1 MSMRIL
7 PLNNISFKNNN
18 TQVKENQKSSEDKSK
33 GLSNSSKLGIGLLGS
48 AALGF
53 ATYYI
58 FKGKKI
64 SGSAKSNNNI
74 IEQSI
79 NSTLAGLKSDIE
91 DLSSKYVKKLTNGG
105 YKVQYSTPVV
115 ENKDVLQDV
124 LLFDNAGKLQKRI
137 VSKFDAKTNSI
148 NHKLYKGEAEQI
160 LEKPNEIDPDC
171 LIKEVNVE
179 NFKPFINDTLER
191 NIIVHK
197 NDNTQVQ
204 YQDYFRKSKLY
215 ERSVYNEI
223 VGNDDAIEVTRYNYA
238 YENGKYVGV
247 AKQTILKDGNSHGV
261 YKDKVFDPFPVLVK
275 KMGEKDYSIANN
287 AYSVESLYELDSRFN
302 PDNL

>member
-18 TQVKENQKSSEDKSK
+18 VQAKESKKSPAEKSNS
-33 GLSNSSKLGIGLLGS
+33 LSNSTKLGIGLLGS
-48 AALGF
+48 VALGF
-53 ATYYI
+53 ATYYV
-58 FKGKKI
+58 FRGKNI
-64 SGSAKSNNNI
+64 SESAKSNIN
-74 IEQSI
+74 IEQKI
-79 NSTLAGLKSDIE
+79 NNTLSDLKSDIQ

-105 YKVQYSTPVV
+105 YKVQYSTPVA

-148 NHKLYKGEAEQI
+148 NHKLYKGDVEQI
-160 LEKPNEIDPDC
+160 LERPNEIDPNY

-197 NDNTQVQ
+197 NDNTQIQ

-215 ERSVYNEI
+215 ERTVYNEI
-223 VGNDDAIEVTRYNYA
+223 FGNDSATEITRYNYA
-238 YENGKYVGV
+238 YENGKYSGV
-247 AKQTILKDGNSHGV
+247 AKQTISKEGNHHGV
-261 YKDKVFDPFPVLVK
+261 YKDGGFEPFPLMVK
-275 KMGEKDYSIANN
+275 KVGEKDFSQAKDTFT
-287 AYSVESLYELDSRFN
+287 VESLYKFDNSFN